1 MENIVIQGD
10 CLEEM
15 KNIPDGSV
23 DMILTDLPYG
33 TTACHWDTI
42 IPFEPMWI
50 QFKRVIKKNGA
61 IVLTASQP
69 FTSKLVMSNLEMF
82 KYEWI
87 WVKNR
92 VTGFAHSK
100 NMPLKKHENVLVF
113 SKSSMGHLSLLGNE
127 RMVYNPQGTSTNGVK
142 AKTETRN
149 SGYMQFRNKNGSEN
163 FEELTNLPKTILSF
177 DIEKNYAHPTQK
189 PVDLFRY
196 LIRTYTNEGE
206 TVLDC
211 CAGSGTTGVA
221 CIIEKRNYILIEQ
234 EQKYIDVIEKRLELE
249 HSKLTLF

>member
-1 MENIVIQGD
+1 MKNVVIKGD

-33 TTACHWDTI
+33 TTACSWDTI
-42 IPFEPMWI
+42 IPFEPMWEH
-50 QFKRVIKKNGA
+50 FKRVIKRNGA

-69 FTSKLVMSNLEMF
+69 FTSKLVMSNLGMF

-87 WVKNR
+87 WEKTLA
-92 VTGFAHSK
+92 TGHLTANK
-100 NMPLKKHENVLVF
+100 QPMKEHENILVYYKETPTYNTQK
-113 SKSSMGHLSLLGNE
+113 SKSKPYYKKNKGTYEQSKGTKRIDSVSVDGTRFPRSIIKIRSANTGSTIGN
-127 RMVYNPQGTSTNGVK
+127 SSK
-142 AKTETRN
+142 
-149 SGYMQFRNKNGSEN
+149 
-163 FEELTNLPKTILSF
+163 
-177 DIEKNYAHPTQK
+177 HPTQK

-234 EQKYIDVIEKRLELE
+234 EQKYIDVIHKRLELE